1 MKRTIAKDL
10 RQKLE
15 KFSNL
20 PSIPQIIFKIKQVS
34 EDPKSSAADLANCIL
49 SDHQLTSRILR
60 MANSSYYGNYAG
72 KINTVTHA
80 IVMMGFRAVH
90 NIAIS
95 MSVYEVVNK
104 LSEKGNFDLTSFWT
118 RSLSSGVIA
127 KYLAHKSNQKK
138 LIEVAF
144 IAGFIHDIGQAILA
158 GGFPDKY
165 EQIAK
170 LEPDAPDICETERV
184 ILGIDHQEAGEYV
197 AGIWNLPDTLSKPIA
212 SHHRI
217 DLPPGVNSDEI
228 VVDIVYL
235 SDLLYSHVMGGTD
248 PESPTYRAVIA
259 QAKALIDISKESMVQ
274 LLTECRDQISE
285 IAKDLQID
293 IDNEFEH
300 QAAQATEEDEHG
312 MREKISNQEVQL
324 AFLRN
329 ATSALMEAKAAD
341 EILQVVCE
349 ALFRGLQMGMVLVF
363 EYDSKWDS
371 FAGRVGFGLESQQA
385 VQALN
390 LSAKGGL
397 FEHMRKAGRAVT
409 FYKKSPEFAMT
420 KDEAHRLKVDC
431 FAAVPLKILDDV
443 QYVVLAAPPREGG
456 AITDDTLAS
465 IMSLTNQ
472 AGMVLERNLLKAKM
486 TPAQS

>member
-1 MKRTIAKDL
+1 MNSTLSREL

-15 KFSNL
+15 RFSNL

-34 EDPKSSAADLANCIL
+34 DDPKSSATDLANCIL

-95 MSVYEVVNK
+95 MSVYDVVNK
-104 LSEKGNFDLTSFWT
+104 LSENSKFDLTSFWT
-118 RSLSSGVIA
+118 RSLASGIVS
-127 KYLAHKSNQKK
+127 KYLAHHSNQSK

-158 GGFPDKY
+158 CAFPDKY
-165 EQIAK
+165 GQIGK
-170 LEPDAPDICETERV
+170 LDPDVPDICETERV
-184 ILGIDHQEAGEYV
+184 LLEIDHQEAGEYI
-197 AGIWNLPDTLSKPIA
+197 ARIWNLPDTLSKPIS

-217 DLPPGVNSDEI
+217 DLPPNVNSEEV
-228 VVDIVYL
+228 VVDLVYL
-235 SDLLYSHVMGGTD
+235 SDLLYPHVMGGTD
-248 PESPTYRAVIA
+248 PESPVYRSVIA
-259 QAKALIDISKESMVQ
+259 QAQALIQISKESMVD
-274 LLTECRDQISE
+274 LLTVCREQVSE

-293 IDNEFEH
+293 IDDEFEQ
-300 QAAQATEEDEHG
+300 QAVRAADEDEHG
-312 MREKISNQEVQL
+312 MREQISNQEVQL

-329 ATSALMEAKAAD
+329 STRALMEAKATD

-349 ALFRGLQMGMVLVF
+349 ALFRGLQMGVVIVF
-363 EYDSKWDS
+363 EYDSQWDS
-371 FAGRVGFGLESQQA
+371 FAGKVGFGLESQQA

-397 FEHMRKAGRAVT
+397 FEHLRKTGNAVT
-409 FYKKSPEFAMT
+409 FYQTSPEFQMT
-420 KDEAHRLKVDC
+420 RDEIERLKVDS
-431 FAAVPLKILDDV
+431 FAAVPLQILDDV
-443 QYVVLAAPPREGG
+443 QFVVLAAPPREAG
-456 AITDDTLAS
+456 AINDDTLAS
-465 IMSLTNQ
+465 IISLTNQ
-472 AGMVLERNLLKAKM
+472 AGMVLERNLLKAKLM
-486 TPAQS
+486 PS

>member
-1 MKRTIAKDL
+1 MKRTISKEL
-10 RQKLE
+10 RTKLE

-72 KINTVTHA
+72 KMNTVTHA
-80 IVMMGFRAVH
+80 IVMMGFRVVH

-104 LSEKGNFDLTSFWT
+104 LSENTKFDLTSFWT
-118 RSLSSGVIA
+118 RSLGSGVIS
-127 KYLAHKSNQKK
+127 KYLAHKSNQSK

-158 GGFPDKY
+158 GGFPEKY

-170 LEPDAPDICETERV
+170 LDPDSPDICETERV
-184 ILGIDHQEAGEYV
+184 LLGIDHQAAGEYV
-197 AGIWNLPDTLSKPIA
+197 AGIWNLPNTLSKPIA
-212 SHHRI
+212 DHHRI
-217 DLPPGVNSDEI
+217 DIPPNVNSEEI
-228 VVDIVYL
+228 VVDLVYL
-235 SDLLYSHVMGGTD
+235 SDLLYPHVMAGTN
-248 PESPTYRAVIA
+248 PESPAFCTIIA
-259 QAKALIDISKESMVQ
+259 QAQALIDVSKDDLVA
-274 LLTECRDQISE
+274 LLPDCREQITE
-285 IAKDLQID
+285 IAKDLRID
-293 IDNEFEH
+293 IGTEL
-300 QAAQATEEDEHG
+300 QQQTAQATEEDDHG
-312 MREKISNQEVQL
+312 MRERISNQEVQL

-329 ATSALMEAKAAD
+329 STSALMEAKTAD

-349 ALFRGLQMGMVLVF
+349 ALFRGLQMGMVVVF

-397 FEHMRKAGRAVT
+397 FEHMRKTGRAVT
-409 FYKKSPEFAMT
+409 FYKKSPEFTMT
-420 KDEAHRLKVDC
+420 KDERERLKVDC
-431 FAAVPLKILDDV
+431 YAAVPIKILDDV
-443 QYVVLAAPPREGG
+443 QYVVLAAPPREGS
-456 AITDDTLAS
+456 AIDDDTLAS

-472 AGMVLERNLLKAKM
+472 AGMVLERNLLKAKLM
-486 TPAQS
+486 PV

>member
-1 MKRTIAKDL
+1 MKRTITKEL

-72 KINTVTHA
+72 KMNTVTHA
-80 IVMMGFRAVH
+80 IVMMGFRVVH

-104 LSEKGNFDLTSFWT
+104 LSEDSKFDLTSFWT
-118 RSLSSGVIA
+118 RSLGSGVIS

-170 LEPDAPDICETERV
+170 LDADAPDICETERV
-184 ILGIDHQEAGEYV
+184 LLGIDHQEAGKYV

-212 SHHRI
+212 CHHRM
-217 DLPPGVNSDEI
+217 DLAPNVNSDEI
-228 VVDIVYL
+228 VVDLVYL
-235 SDLLYSHVMGGTD
+235 SDLLYTHVMGGTD
-248 PESPTYRAVIA
+248 PESPAFRATIA
-259 QAKALIDISKESMVQ
+259 QAQALISISKEDMVE
-274 LLTECRDQISE
+274 LLPECREQITE
-285 IAKDLQID
+285 IARDLQID
-293 IDNEFEH
+293 IDTEL
-300 QAAQATEEDEHG
+300 QQQSAQTIEDDDHG

-329 ATSALMEAKAAD
+329 ATSALMEAKTAD

-349 ALFRGLQMGMVLVF
+349 ALFRGLQMGMVVVF

-385 VQALN
+385 VQAIN

-397 FEHMRKAGRAVT
+397 FEHMRKTGRAVT
-409 FYKKSPEFAMT
+409 FYKKSPEFTMT
-420 KDEAHRLKVDC
+420 KDERDRLRVDC
-431 FAAVPLKILDDV
+431 YAAVPIKILDDV

-456 AITDDTLAS
+456 AIDDDTLAS

-472 AGMVLERNLLKAKM
+472 AGMVLERNLLKAKLM
-486 TPAQS
+486 PS

>member
-1 MKRTIAKDL
+1 MKRTISKEL
-10 RQKLE
+10 RTKLE

-72 KINTVTHA
+72 KMNTVTHA
-80 IVMMGFRAVH
+80 IVMMGFRVVH

-95 MSVYEVVNK
+95 MSVYQVVNK
-104 LSEKGNFDLTSFWT
+104 LSEDTKFDLTSFWT
-118 RSLSSGVIA
+118 RSLGSGVIS
-127 KYLAHKSNQKK
+127 KYLAHRSNQKK

-144 IAGFIHDIGQAILA
+144 IAGFIHDIGQAMLA

-170 LEPDAPDICETERV
+170 LDADSPDICETERV
-184 ILGIDHQEAGEYV
+184 LLGIDHQQAGEYV

-212 SHHRI
+212 DHHRL
-217 DLPPGVNSDEI
+217 DLAPNVNSDEI
-228 VVDIVYL
+228 VVDLVYL
-235 SDLLYSHVMGGTD
+235 SDLLYPHVMGRTD
-248 PESPTYRAVIA
+248 PESPAY
-259 QAKALIDISKESMVQ
+259 QAIIDQVKALLDISKDDLVA
-274 LLTECRDQISE
+274 LLTDCRDQITE

-293 IDNEFEH
+293 IDSEFQQQE
-300 QAAQATEEDEHG
+300 AQTTDEDEHG

-329 ATSALMEAKAAD
+329 ATTALMEAKTAD

-349 ALFRGLQMGMVLVF
+349 ALFRGLQMGMVVVF
-363 EYDSKWDS
+363 EYDSKWDN

-390 LSAKGGL
+390 FSAKGGL
-397 FEHMRKAGRAVT
+397 FEHLRKTGRAVT
-409 FYKKSPEFAMT
+409 FHKKNPEFSLT
-420 KDEAHRLKVDC
+420 REECKRLKVDS
-431 FAAVPLKILDDV
+431 FAAVPITILDDV
-443 QYVVLAAPPREGG
+443 QYVVLAAPPCEVG
-456 AITDDTLAS
+456 AVNDDTLAS
-465 IMSLTNQ
+465 IQSLTNQ
-472 AGMVLERNLLKAKM
+472 AGMVLERNLLKAKLM
-486 TPAQS
+486 PSQ

>member
-1 MKRTIAKDL
+1 MNRTLSKEL

-34 EDPKSSAADLANCIL
+34 DDPKSSAADLANCIL

-72 KINTVTHA
+72 NINTVTHA

-104 LSEKGNFDLTSFWT
+104 LSENSKFDLTSFWT
-118 RSLSSGVIA
+118 RSLASGVIS
-127 KYLAHKSNQKK
+127 KYLAHHSNQSR

-144 IAGFIHDIGQAILA
+144 IAGFIHDIGQAVLA
-158 GGFPDKY
+158 CAFSDKY
-165 EQIAK
+165 GQISK
-170 LEPDAPDICETERV
+170 LDPDAPDICGTER
-184 ILGIDHQEAGEYV
+184 ILLEIDHQEAGEYI
-197 AGIWNLPDTLSKPIA
+197 ARLWNLPDSLSKPIS

-217 DLPPGVNSDEI
+217 GLPPNVNSEEI
-228 VVDIVYL
+228 VVDLVYL
-235 SDLLYSHVMGGTD
+235 SDMLYPHVMGGTD
-248 PESPTYRAVIA
+248 PESPAYRAVIA
-259 QAKALIDISKESMVQ
+259 QAQALLKISKQDLVD
-274 LLTECRDQISE
+274 LLTVCREQVSE

-293 IDNEFEH
+293 IDDEFEQ
-300 QAAQATEEDEHG
+300 QAVHATDEDEHG
-312 MREKISNQEVQL
+312 MREQISNQEVQL

-329 ATSALMEAKAAD
+329 STRALMEAKAAD

-349 ALFRGLQMGMVLVF
+349 ALFRGLQMGMVIVF

-371 FAGRVGFGLESQQA
+371 FAGKVGFGLESQQA

-390 LSAKGGL
+390 LSAKSGL
-397 FEHMRKAGRAVT
+397 FEHLRKTGNAVT
-409 FYKKSPEFAMT
+409 FYQTNPEFQMT
-420 KDEAHRLKVDC
+420 SDEIDRLKVDS
-431 FAAVPLKILDDV
+431 FAAVPLRILDDV
-443 QYVVLAAPPREGG
+443 QFVVLAAPPRDAG
-456 AITDDTLAS
+456 AINDDTLAS

-472 AGMVLERNLLKAKM
+472 AAMVLERNLLKAKLM
-486 TPAQS
+486 PS